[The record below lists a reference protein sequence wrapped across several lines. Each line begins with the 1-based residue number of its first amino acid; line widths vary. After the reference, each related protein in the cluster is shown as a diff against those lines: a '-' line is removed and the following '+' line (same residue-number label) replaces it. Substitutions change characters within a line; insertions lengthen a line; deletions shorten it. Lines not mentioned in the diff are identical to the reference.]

1 MDYRTMAAAL
11 KPSDANE
18 TQQNLSRDQLVGEL
32 MRKADALRDEAS
44 CAAELWLAEQYETT
58 ARQL

>member
-11 KPSDANE
+11 KPSEMSDKPADE
-18 TQQNLSRDQLVGEL
+18 QRDLLVGEL
-32 MRKADALRDEAS
+32 MRKADTLRDEAS

>member
-11 KPSDANE
+11 KPTEKRE
-18 TQQNLSRDQLVGEL
+18 TQADEKRDQLIGEL
-32 MRKADALRDEAS
+32 MRKADTLRDEAS

>member
-11 KPSDANE
+11 KPSDNNE
-18 TQQNLSRDQLVGEL
+18 QQPDISRDQLVGEL
-32 MRKADALRDEAS
+32 LRKADTLRDEAS